1 MLTYRGQKR
10 PDFAVVPKPGQES
23 VWDYPRPP
31 ELVRDRRPVKVCYQ
45 KQIIAESS
53 SAYRLLETASPP
65 SFYIPPQ
72 DVNWELLSS
81 ASGTS
86 VCEWK
91 GVAQYWKLDD
101 NPQAG
106 IVGWSYTAPKTAYAK
121 IRDYVSFY
129 PSVLTCFVARMIVKP
144 QRGQFYGGWITG
156 EIVGPFK
163 GAPGTGHW

>member
-1 MLTYRGQKR
+1 M
-10 PDFAVVPKPGQES
+10 PKPGQES

-45 KQIIAESS
+45 NQIIAESS

-106 IVGWSYTAPKTAYAK
+106 IVGWSYPAPKTAYAK

-129 PSVLTCFVARMIVKP
+129 PSVLTCFVARMKVKP